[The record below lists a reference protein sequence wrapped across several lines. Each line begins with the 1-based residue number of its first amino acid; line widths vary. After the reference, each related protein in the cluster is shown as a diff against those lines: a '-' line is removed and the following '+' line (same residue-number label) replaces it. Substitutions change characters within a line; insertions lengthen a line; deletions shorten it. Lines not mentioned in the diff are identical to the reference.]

1 MEHIVCIVIK
11 LQNLTFFQI
20 LICTSK
26 YFSFLLFMS
35 IIVSILF
42 FNLFLLRLYGILIF
56 LLLVVTLTITDPSLF
71 LFIDILEIIF
81 PLTIWLCLRLIRILL
96 LILHLV
102 GLLVKDNLFVLT
114 SLSTLFHYFRIWCYL
129 FVLSIH
135 FVVVLNNYYINNQ
148 LIIKKLI
155 IL

>member
-1 MEHIVCIVIK
+1 
-11 LQNLTFFQI
+11 
-20 LICTSK
+20 
-26 YFSFLLFMS
+26 MS

-42 FNLFLLRLYGILIF
+42 FNLFLLRLYGILLF

-102 GLLVKDNLFVLT
+102 GLLVKDNLLILT
-114 SLSTLFHYFRIWCYL
+114 SLSTLFHYFRIRCYL